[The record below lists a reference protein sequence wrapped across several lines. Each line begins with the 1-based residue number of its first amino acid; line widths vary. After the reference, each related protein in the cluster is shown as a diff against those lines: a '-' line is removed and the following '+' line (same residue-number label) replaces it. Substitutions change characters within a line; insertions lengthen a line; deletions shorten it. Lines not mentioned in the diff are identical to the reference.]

1 MDTLHNVLIW
11 ILEIGATVVIICA
24 AIIWIRVANSGR
36 STARSFM
43 ALMFSFVFFL
53 IVLLRVGD
61 FDESTIRLLI
71 VTYGGVLAFYIVA
84 RMIEHREEIKAGRGK

>member
-1 MDTLHNVLIW
+1 METLHSVLIW
-11 ILEIGATVVIICA
+11 ILEIGAIVVIICA

-43 ALMFSFVFFL
+43 ALIFSFVFFL
-53 IVLLRVGD
+53 VVLFRVGD

-71 VTYGGVLAFYIVA
+71 VTYGGVLAFYIIG
-84 RMIEHREEIKAGRGK
+84 RMVEHKEEIRAGKGR